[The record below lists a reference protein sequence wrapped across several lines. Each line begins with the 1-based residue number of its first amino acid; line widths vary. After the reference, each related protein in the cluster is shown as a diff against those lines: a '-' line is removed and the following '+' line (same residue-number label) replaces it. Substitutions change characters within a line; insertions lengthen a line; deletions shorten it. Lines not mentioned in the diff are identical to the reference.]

1 MYAKIEWKDA
11 VHFEAT
17 ADSGHTVTIDGP
29 PDGGGQNRGS
39 RPMELVLMGLGGCA
53 SYDVVAILAKQRQ
66 KVTDCVTHV
75 TASRVDEIPQVFDRI
90 HLKFVVTGDGLDDEE
105 GRTRC
110 RAVCG
115 QVLLSVTDARSRRRQ
130 HHPRIRASQRRCRRS
145 IRQRINSSGTAHLLR
160 LLHSRI
166 ISRSASDWRRRL

>member
-17 ADSGHTVTIDGP
+17 ADSGHTVPIDGP

-75 TASRVDEIPQVFDRI
+75 TASRVDETPQVFDKI
-90 HLKFVVTGDGLDDEE
+90 HLKFVVSGDGLDEK
-105 GRTRC
+105 RVA
-110 RAVCG
+110 RAVS
-115 QVLLSVTDARSRRRQ
+115 LSADKY
-130 HHPRIRASQRRCRRS
+130 C
-145 IRQRINSSGTAHLLR
+145 
-160 LLHSRI
+160 
-166 ISRSASDWRRRL
+166 SASRMLEAGGVEITHDYEVIQTQTLPNPSTPQQR

>member
-1 MYAKIEWKDA
+1 MYAKIEWRDA

-17 ADSGHTVTIDGP
+17 ADSGHAVPIDGP

-75 TASRVDEIPQVFDRI
+75 TASRVDEVPQVFDKI
-90 HLKFVVTGDGLDDEE
+90 HMKFVVTGDGLDEKKVA
-105 GRTRC
+105 
-110 RAVCG
+110 RAVS
-115 QVLLSVTDARSRRRQ
+115 LSADKY
-130 HHPRIRASQRRCRRS
+130 C
-145 IRQRINSSGTAHLLR
+145 
-160 LLHSRI
+160 
-166 ISRSASDWRRRL
+166 SASRMLEAGGVEITHEYEVVAAGG

>member
-17 ADSGHTVTIDGP
+17 ADSGHVVAIDGP

-66 KVTDCVTHV
+66 NVTDCVTHI
-75 TASRVDEIPQVFDRI
+75 TASRVDEIPQVFDEI
-90 HLKFVVTGDGLDDEE
+90 HMKFVVTGAGLDEKKVA
-105 GRTRC
+105 
-110 RAVCG
+110 RAVS
-115 QVLLSVTDARSRRRQ
+115 LSANKY
-130 HHPRIRASQRRCRRS
+130 C
-145 IRQRINSSGTAHLLR
+145 
-160 LLHSRI
+160 
-166 ISRSASDWRRRL
+166 SASRMLEDGGVKITHDYEVVQDS